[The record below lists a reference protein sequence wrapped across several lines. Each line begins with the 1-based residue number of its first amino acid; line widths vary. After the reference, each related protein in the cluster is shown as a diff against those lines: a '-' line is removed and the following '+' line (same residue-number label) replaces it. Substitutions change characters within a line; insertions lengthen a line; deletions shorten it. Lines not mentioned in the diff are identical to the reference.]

1 MSDEK
6 TQPRYAKTPADLI
19 FYTDTDSKDYPIY
32 LLPNYEV
39 MYKKRPE
46 DAEKIAVFHVKSTS
60 VSDCYDHDGGCYK
73 GYPIFHLSSCKNNY
87 EEFLNYHLHLKE
99 LVDVVNSLKLRIH
112 IRILEISYEVYKGD
126 YDELIGEVRGNAL
139 SVIIEPPYDLSSE
152 EKKKWAITYTT
163 LKRILAKLT
172 PEAKSVFER
181 LAYTDSTYGG
191 RKGGSLVPFIKIKIP
206 LPTQEFVDA
215 FEKVKKY
222 FEEVEEVEVT
232 EEKVTEEGV
241 KEVEIPIEIE
251 FKPKELEVEFET
263 SPPTTVPTAV
273 APPTSEVRKSELVK
287 IYLLSMKFPS
297 KYLVQKFEVKENEE
311 VRKWEGISA
320 EIGSRLEGIRRK
332 AYDMISRIFC
342 NVEEYGTWIAI
353 SEEAVKEAE
362 KISEWVRDELSK
374 LRIKEVRPDLDIN
387 SIYSVKVIPIY
398 LEPEHAVELLNK
410 AISYLSKDVAE
421 LEKKIAEAETEKTK
435 KSLNKIMEDMNY
447 KKALLETFKK
457 YLNEISK

>member
-1 MSDEK
+1 MLRARSYPLRGSARH
-6 TQPRYAKTPADLI
+6 PRFYGLIVISSRLRPDLI
-19 FYTDTDSKDYPIY
+19 CNNVKEYVELPDTP
-32 LLPNYEV
+32 
-39 MYKKRPE
+39 
-46 DAEKIAVFHVKSTS
+46 
-60 VSDCYDHDGGCYK
+60 
-73 GYPIFHLSSCKNNY
+73 
-87 EEFLNYHLHLKE
+87 
-99 LVDVVNSLKLRIH
+99 
-112 IRILEISYEVYKGD
+112 
-126 YDELIGEVRGNAL
+126 EVRGELGTVIEEYRHKL
-139 SVIIEPPYDLSSE
+139 SDVVEP
-152 EKKKWAITYTT
+152 EK
-163 LKRILAKLT
+163 
-172 PEAKSVFER
+172 
-181 LAYTDSTYGG
+181 
-191 RKGGSLVPFIKIKIP
+191 FIKVWDELKSKLEELKMVYESVKEEAVEAEAVKAEEEEPTPIAIP
-206 LPTQEFVDA
+206 
-215 FEKVKKY
+215 
-222 FEEVEEVEVT
+222 
-232 EEKVTEEGV
+232 
-241 KEVEIPIEIE
+241 EVEI
-251 FKPKELEVEFET
+251 KPKELEVEFEAQ
-263 SPPTTVPTAV
+263 PTAV
-273 APPTSEVRKSELVK
+273 MPAPEVRKPELVK
-287 IYLLSMKFPS
+287 IYLLSMKLPS
-297 KYLVQKFEVKENEE
+297 KYLVQKVEVREGEE